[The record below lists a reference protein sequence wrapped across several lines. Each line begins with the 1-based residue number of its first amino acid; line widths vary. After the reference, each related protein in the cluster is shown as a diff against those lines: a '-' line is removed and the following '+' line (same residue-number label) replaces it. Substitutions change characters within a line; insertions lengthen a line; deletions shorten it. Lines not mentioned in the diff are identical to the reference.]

1 MVFKRFVESGRIALV
16 NTGSYNG
23 KLVVIVD
30 VIDHNRVLCDN
41 PSNNVPRQTINLK
54 HLNLTD
60 LKISVPHGAR
70 TACVRKAFDK
80 EEVNAK
86 WEKTAWAQR
95 LERRVKRASL
105 SDFDRFKVKVAKQR
119 KNRPTSKKLIAK
131 NAVTG
136 EIAVTKISQLT
147 RFQGSLN
154 RKRANEWK
162 F

>member
-119 KNRPTSKKLIAK
+119 KNRILKTAVKQMKKQQQK
-131 NAVTG
+131 
-136 EIAVTKISQLT
+136 K
-147 RFQGSLN
+147 
-154 RKRANEWK
+154 
-162 F
+162 